1 MDPFWVRTLGLCGWK
16 PFGALVAADLPPRH
30 GVYVVVRQPGP
41 HPLFLSENVG
51 GPHKGRPLTVEV
63 EVLQKA
69 WRDDAE
75 VVYVGKAGSRLGL
88 QERLRAY
95 AKQGRGRS
103 AGHAGGRFVWQL
115 PAGDKLLVGWREIN
129 NVDVGDVEEAMLAL
143 HIEQFDRRDF
153 ANLKDGYKMPADRAR
168 LLLADALLR
177 PTTH

>member
-1 MDPFWVRTLGLCGWK
+1 M
-16 PFGALVAADLPPRH
+16 
-30 GVYVVVRQPGP
+30 
-41 HPLFLSENVG
+41 
-51 GPHKGRPLTVEV
+51 
-63 EVLQKA
+63 LQKA